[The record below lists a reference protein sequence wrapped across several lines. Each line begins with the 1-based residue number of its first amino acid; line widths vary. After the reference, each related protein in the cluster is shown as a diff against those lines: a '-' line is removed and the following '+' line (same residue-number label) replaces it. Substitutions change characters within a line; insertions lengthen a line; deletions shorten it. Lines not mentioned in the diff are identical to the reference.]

1 MYLKTIVGIYMK
13 KKYSH
18 FQFMPLVQFQFSN
31 TVMWKRF
38 ESSHWTKS
46 DIETYGV
53 SHILVTDTKNDLN
66 NFAQTKLNPEYNF
79 VQYIT
84 LIWYM

>member
-1 MYLKTIVGIYMK
+1 
-13 KKYSH
+13 
-18 FQFMPLVQFQFSN
+18 
-31 TVMWKRF
+31 MWKRF